1 MMCKIEP
8 LNVSVGR
15 VLVLIEGCSS
25 HTFFL
30 YHGDS
35 LSSGPTD
42 VCKLLRD
49 CACPP
54 DKIFAVSICCHIK
67 T

>member
-8 LNVSVGR
+8 LNMSVGSMS
-15 VLVLIEGCSS
+15 LLEEGCVSYFS
-25 HTFFL
+25 GFFFL
-30 YHGDS
+30 LIS
-35 LSSGPTD
+35 QPLD
-42 VCKLLRD
+42 VCKLLWDR
-49 CACPP
+49 CARQP